1 MIISGER
8 LVSPIKN
15 KTRIST
21 LNTFIWCS
29 LEVLDNVIKQ
39 EKESRQTRKKKVK
52 LSLFFLFL
60 YIKYNL
66 KSSKKLLELE
76 SEFSNITAFE
86 GNIKKSTVFLY
97 ASNKQLENRTTRPLI
112 RALKKQVTG
121 ISMHIRVDV

>member
-66 KSSKKLLELE
+66 KSSKK
-76 SEFSNITAFE
+76 AF
-86 GNIKKSTVFLY
+86 
-97 ASNKQLENRTTRPLI
+97 RI
-112 RALKKQVTG
+112 RK
-121 ISMHIRVDV
+121 